1 LRSII
6 SLRCEKPRRGFRDAK
21 ASDKK
26 ELILLDEFL
35 DNQNGYLYE
44 VWSEI
49 SVIYQLL
56 ELKKE
61 IDINDVSHS
70 IEKMKE
76 IFSYFSF
83 KNLFIGNQKIFT
95 KKKLMVL
102 LNKQNNIINDYLS
115 LLF

>member
-1 LRSII
+1 M
-6 SLRCEKPRRGFRDAK
+6 
-21 ASDKK
+21 
-26 ELILLDEFL
+26 
-35 DNQNGYLYE
+35 
-44 VWSEI
+44 
-49 SVIYQLL
+49 
-56 ELKKE
+56 
-61 IDINDVSHS
+61 NDVYNS

-83 KNLFIGNQKIFT
+83 ENLFIGNHKLLT